1 MMWHVESN
9 YYSTWQVV
17 VLAGGFGETKD
28 ISEYLTGPP
37 LLFTMHRRI
46 AEPSQRTV
54 ACGCDL

>member
-28 ISEYLTGPP
+28 ISEYLNWSTS
-37 LLFTMHRRI
+37 FIHHASQNRR
-46 AEPSQRTV
+46 AQPADS
-54 ACGCDL
+54 CLWL